1 MQVTTTVLLEDN
13 KTDGAVPIKGNIN
26 IDQDTGRIRIDFD
39 DFDILVDRDALEAVM
54 YEDLHG

>member
-1 MQVTTTVLLEDN
+1 MTTTVYLEDN
-13 KTDGAVPIKGNIN
+13 LTDGAIPLKGNVS

-39 DFDILVDRDALEAVM
+39 DFDILVEREALEAVM

>member
-13 KTDGAVPIKGNIN
+13 KTDGAVPIKGNIS
-26 IDQDTGRIRIDFD
+26 IDQDTGRVRIDFD